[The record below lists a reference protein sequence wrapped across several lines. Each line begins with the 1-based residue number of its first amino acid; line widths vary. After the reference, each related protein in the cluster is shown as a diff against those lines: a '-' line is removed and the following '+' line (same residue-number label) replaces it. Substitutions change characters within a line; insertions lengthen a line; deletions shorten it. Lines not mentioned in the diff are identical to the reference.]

1 MNVSRETEQQ
11 AAISALLVDCKKAI
25 PILPG
30 RLSEDLMKHMEAV
43 ERAFKE
49 PSNVIRIGDHQP
61 EPVHYDLI
69 QGAVKEAVREE
80 RS

>member
-1 MNVSRETEQQ
+1 MTATNDQCLAV
-11 AAISALLVDCKKAI
+11 SALLVDCKKAL

-49 PSNVIRIGDHQP
+49 PSNVIQIGDHLP
-61 EPVHYDLI
+61 EKANYA
-69 QGAVKEAVREE
+69 AVQDAVQSAMEAE
-80 RS
+80 